1 MRKFGWFF
9 VFIVIVYFS
18 WLTFSW
24 LTFSC
29 QLKYLRP
36 RAARKRNKEEGSSLS
51 RFNLHNEKS
60 TTI

>member
-9 VFIVIVYFS
+9 VFIVIVY
-18 WLTFSW
+18 FSW

>member
-9 VFIVIVYFS
+9 VFIVIVY
-18 WLTFSW
+18 FSW

-36 RAARKRNKEEGSSLS
+36 RAARKRNKEDHYQDLTCIMKKVQY
-51 RFNLHNEKS
+51 NYIK
-60 TTI
+60 IYY